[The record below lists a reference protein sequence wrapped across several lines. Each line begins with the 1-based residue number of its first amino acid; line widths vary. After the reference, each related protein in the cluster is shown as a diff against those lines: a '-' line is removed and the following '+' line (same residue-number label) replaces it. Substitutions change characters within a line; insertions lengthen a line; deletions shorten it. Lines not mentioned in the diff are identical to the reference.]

1 MEQVVSALEA
11 LYGSTDPATKKEADA
26 FLTKFQQTPAG
37 WDVSDRLLREPNVPR
52 VEYRFFAAQTMRTKV
67 QFDFYELP
75 VDSYAGLRDSML
87 DHIDRFR
94 TLHQPTHT
102 QLAIALADLAIQ
114 MDNAWPNAIETLF
127 QRFGQSPQS
136 FPTLLEVMKM
146 LPEENNNY
154 KLMTDSFKRENCN
167 HRFQAATAQVVQFL
181 LNLTCTDVQAK
192 RKVLECFLSWIKYT
206 NLQANEIAQNPF
218 IPECF
223 KYVVEGGELSETAT
237 DIIIEVLR
245 MCSGEIS
252 VYQPVIQVILAQLGG
267 LRSKFERLMS
277 RGVEAA
283 LDADQDGLLQIC
295 RIYVEVGECLVP
307 IIMAQSGEAEVVF
320 ILQVV
325 LRCTDLPSQ
334 EISSIPLEFWHRLAN
349 EVCRHPENDVKID
362 QFQGV
367 YIELLGCAIRRC
379 TLSTTQ
385 DPFQA
390 DDEVAAYR
398 QRFLSLVEDC
408 LEILTPNTALE
419 HVLKSLLDG
428 QRQGVVVQEAHFFA
442 LTMVGS
448 RAEVRDGSV
457 LWQLIQGL
465 PPLIA
470 SPVPADTMEGA
481 LLHFTKKTAI
491 ELLGHLYQWV
501 KTRPDFLRSS
511 LEMVSQLLLAPET
524 PNSPAHLT
532 ERTKQV
538 QQAASIAFKD
548 ICVSGK
554 HHLQDLVPQLVQLY
568 VGTINLP
575 IRMHLFIVDGVGS
588 VVCSLTQE
596 DKFRSGLEQLVT
608 PLVQGLNQQRE
619 QPSVLSE
626 ILDRLTT
633 IIRQVHVREGTAKAA
648 SIGVLISNTFWPVI
662 RQCLAQHPGDS
673 KLVEKS
679 CRLLKHSMRCVPD
692 LFKPNVP
699 DVARTLVTAFQS
711 HQHSSYLYQAEILA
725 NTYAGDP
732 EIFPVLT
739 ELFNQLSETGLR
751 CLINSES
758 KLEEITELVE
768 DFFGMFER
776 YLRFAP
782 NIVLNAP
789 TLPPTLRLWSVVI
802 FVQQK
807 EAIEAVI
814 AFIESVFSHIAEG
827 IKVGRR
833 TMDEQKAGI
842 GQHLRPH
849 ALQVAPGFVE
859 AVFKLIAVVPTK
871 YVQECIPSMLDGIRT
886 AFPQEFT
893 NWLEVGLGHLP
904 PAVGSKAELQKF
916 GEQILRGDEG
926 QVYEAIQDLCYRCEQ
941 VVLRSR
947 GQTDGG
953 GKKKR

>member
-1 MEQVVSALEA
+1 LSALQA
-11 LYGSTDPATKKEADA
+11 LFSSPDPATKKEADA
-26 FLTKFQQTPAG
+26 FLTKFQQTPVA
-37 WDVSDRLLREPNVPR
+37 WEVSDKLLSAADVPMM
-52 VEYRFFAAQTMRTKV
+52 EYRFFGAQTMRTKV

-75 VDSYAGLRDSML
+75 VESYGALRDSML
-87 DHIDRFR
+87 NHIDRFR
-94 TLHQPTHT
+94 AAEHQPIHT

-114 MDNAWPNAIETLF
+114 MDNAWPNPIETLF
-127 QRFGQSPQS
+127 QRFGQTPQS
-136 FPTLLEVMKM
+136 WSTLLEVMKM

-154 KLMTDSFKRENCN
+154 KLMTDSFKRESCSQ
-167 HRFQAATAQVVQFL
+167 RIQAATAQVVQFL
-181 LNLTCTDVQAK
+181 LNLQCSDVQAK

-245 MCSGEIS
+245 MCSQDFS
-252 VYQPVIQVILAQLGG
+252 VYQPVIQVILSQLGG
-267 LRSKFERLMS
+267 LRTKFEALLG
-277 RGVEAA
+277 RGAEAA

-295 RIYVEVGECLVP
+295 RIYVETGECLVP
-307 IIMAQSGEAEVVF
+307 IIMQQSSEAEVVL
-320 ILQVV
+320 ILQVI

-334 EISSIPLEFWHRLAN
+334 EICAIPLEFWHRLAN

-367 YIELLGCAIRRC
+367 YKELLSISIRRC
-379 TLSTTQ
+379 TLNATQ

-390 DDEVAAYR
+390 DDEVAASR
-398 QRFLSLVEDC
+398 QRFLGLVEDC
-408 LEILTPNTALE
+408 LEILTPNAALE
-419 HVLKSLLDG
+419 HVLQSLLEG
-428 QRQGVVVQEAHFFA
+428 QRQGVTVQEAHFFVLA
-442 LTMVGS
+442 LVGS
-448 RAEVRDGSV
+448 RAEVREGSV

-465 PPLIA
+465 PPLIS
-470 SPVPADTMEGA
+470 SPVPADSMEGA

-491 ELLGHLYQWV
+491 ELLGHLWQWV

-511 LEMVSQLLLAPET
+511 LEMVSQLLLNQDP
-524 PNSPAHLT
+524 PNSPAHLA

-538 QQAASIAFKD
+538 QQAASMAFKD
-548 ICVSGK
+548 ICLGGK
-554 HHLQDLVPQLVQLY
+554 HHLQDLVPQLIQLY
-568 VGTINLP
+568 VQTTILP

-588 VVCSLTQE
+588 VVASLTQE

-608 PLVQGLNQQRE
+608 PLMNGLNSERE
-619 QPSVLSE
+619 RPVVLSE

-633 IIRQVHVREGTAKAA
+633 IIRQIHVRDGTAKAV
-648 SIGVLISNTFWPVI
+648 SVGILISNTFWPVI

-699 DVARTLVTAFQS
+699 DVARTLVTAFQQ
-711 HQHSSYLYQAEILA
+711 HQHSSYLYSAEILA
-725 NTYAGDP
+725 NSYASDP
-732 EIFPVLT
+732 EIVPVLT
-739 ELFNQLSETGLR
+739 ELFNQLSGIGLQ
-751 CLINSES
+751 CLIASES

-782 NIVLNAP
+782 TIVINAP
-789 TLPPTLRLWSVVI
+789 TLLPTLRLWSVVI

-807 EAIEAVI
+807 EAVEAVI
-814 AFIESVFSHIAEG
+814 AFIESVFSHIAETK
-827 IKVGRR
+827 KVGRR
-833 TMDEQKAGI
+833 FVDEQKASI
-842 GQHLRPH
+842 GQMLQPH
-849 ALQVAPGFVE
+849 ALQVAPCFVE

-871 YVQECIPSMLDGIRT
+871 YVQDCIPSILEGVRS
-886 AFPQEFT
+886 AFPQEFA
-893 NWLEVGLGHLP
+893 NWLEAGLGHLP
-904 PAVGSKAELQKF
+904 PSVGSKAELQKF
-916 GEQILRGDEG
+916 GEQILRGDDA

-947 GQTDGG
+947 GQTDSG